1 MIEPL
6 KDSFGRVHDYI
17 RISVTDRCNLRCVYC
32 MPEEGMEFQ
41 PHDQIMSY
49 EEIASIMRVLAPMG
63 VSKVRLT
70 GGEPLVR
77 KDLETLVHQIAS
89 IEGIQDISS
98 PPTGSCSHPRPA
110 C

>member
-6 KDSFGRVHDYI
+6 TDPFGRVHDYI

-32 MPEEGMEFQ
+32 MPSEGMEFQ
-41 PHDQIMSY
+41 PHDEIMSY
-49 EEIASIMRVLAPMG
+49 EEITAIMSVLAPMG

-89 IEGIQDISS
+89 IEGIQDI
-98 PPTGSCSHPRPA
+98 
-110 C
+110 

>member
-41 PHDQIMSY
+41 PPDQIMSY
-49 EEIASIMRVLAPMG
+49 EEIAAIMRVLAPMG
-63 VSKVRLT
+63 SPKYALPAVSRWYARAWN
-70 GGEPLVR
+70 PW
-77 KDLETLVHQIAS
+77 S
-89 IEGIQDISS
+89 I
-98 PPTGSCSHPRPA
+98 
-110 C
+110 